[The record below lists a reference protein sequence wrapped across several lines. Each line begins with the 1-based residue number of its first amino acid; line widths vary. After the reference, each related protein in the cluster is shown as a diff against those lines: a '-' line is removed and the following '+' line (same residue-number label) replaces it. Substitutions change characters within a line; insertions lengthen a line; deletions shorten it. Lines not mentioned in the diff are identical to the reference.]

1 MADHSIV
8 NGSEIPVYNLKCIDL
23 ANPDIHQTVFRPNE
37 KILCAAKDEKKKL
50 FWNQSLRG
58 YRPPAQAVIDN
69 KTQQK
74 DFGEAYHIGVDVA
87 KDDPNCGKFF
97 YGPNI
102 WPPADILP
110 GWKETM
116 MRYQEETI
124 NVGRAIGRIIAL
136 ALDLNVDFFDQP
148 EILGNKTTIC
158 FVTEVIINNTKY
170 YKRFI
175 SNFSYCFPGT
185 DFSKEIVGAPPHCDL
200 NFITLLATDE
210 IWGLQIC
217 REKNAQPQLWEA
229 TPPVKGAF
237 IVNVG
242 DMLEMLSNGAFRI
255 IYYIYLPMPFFF
267 FFQILKF
274 DNKSI
279 LHRVVFGKKRYSTG
293 LFLCPNHDYVIEC
306 LPTCKS
312 EDNPPKYPTIK
323 TGDYILSRFRQLAAD
338 TVKDNKAV

>member
-1 MADHSIV
+1 MADHSTV

-23 ANPDIHQTVFRPNE
+23 ANPDIHQSAAVLKQACMESGIFYVINHGLSEELMNE
-37 KILCAAKDEKKKL
+37 FFGQMKKFFALPMDEKKKL

-74 DFGEAYHIGVDVA
+74 DFGEAYHIGVDEA

-102 WPPADILP
+102 WPPA
-110 GWKETM
+110 
-116 MRYQEETI
+116 
-124 NVGRAIGRIIAL
+124 V
-136 ALDLNVDFFDQP
+136 
-148 EILGNKTTIC
+148 
-158 FVTEVIINNTKY
+158 
-170 YKRFI
+170 
-175 SNFSYCFPGT
+175 PGT

-229 TPPVKGAF
+229 IPPVKGAF

-242 DMLEMLSNGAFRI
+242 DMLEMLSNGAFRLDCF
-255 IYYIYLPMPFFF
+255 YA
-267 FFQILKF
+267 QIMIMLL
-274 DNKSI
+274 SACQ
-279 LHRVVFGKKRYSTG
+279 HA
-293 LFLCPNHDYVIEC
+293 
-306 LPTCKS
+306 KS

>member
-1 MADHSIV
+1 MADHSTV

-23 ANPDIHQTVFRPNE
+23 ANPDIHQSAAVLKQACMESGIFYVINHGLSEELMNE
-37 KILCAAKDEKKKL
+37 FFGQMKKFFALPMDEKKKL

-124 NVGRAIGRIIAL
+124 NVGRAIGRIIAH

-148 EILGNKTTIC
+148 EILGNKTAS
-158 FVTEVIINNTKY
+158 Y
-170 YKRFI
+170 
-175 SNFSYCFPGT
+175 SNMFHYGVPGT

-229 TPPVKGAF
+229 IPPVKG
-237 IVNVG
+237 
-242 DMLEMLSNGAFRI
+242 
-255 IYYIYLPMPFFF
+255 
-267 FFQILKF
+267 
-274 DNKSI
+274 SI
-279 LHRVVFGKKRYSTG
+279 LHRVVFGKERYSTG
-293 LFLCPNHDYVIEC
+293 LFLCPSHDYVIEC

>member
-1 MADHSIV
+1 MADHSTV

-23 ANPDIHQTVFRPNE
+23 ANPDVHQSAAVLKQACMESGIFYVINHGLSEELMNE
-37 KILCAAKDEKKKL
+37 FFGQMKKFFALPMDEKKKL

-116 MRYQEETI
+116 MRYQEETMKKKNGPDAFGPSQPI
-124 NVGRAIGRIIAL
+124 PLALEPSPMPKGGPRNVGRAIGRIIAL

-148 EILGNKTTIC
+148 EILGNKTAS
-158 FVTEVIINNTKY
+158 Y
-170 YKRFI
+170 
-175 SNFSYCFPGT
+175 SNMFHYGVPGT

-229 TPPVKGAF
+229 IPPVKGAF

-242 DMLEMLSNGAFRI
+242 DMLEMLSNGAFR
-255 IYYIYLPMPFFF
+255 
-267 FFQILKF
+267 
-274 DNKSI
+274 
-279 LHRVVFGKKRYSTG
+279 
-293 LFLCPNHDYVIEC
+293 LCLNYWDE
-306 LPTCKS
+306 
-312 EDNPPKYPTIK
+312 
-323 TGDYILSRFRQLAAD
+323 F
-338 TVKDNKAV
+338 

>member
-1 MADHSIV
+1 MADHSTV

-23 ANPDIHQTVFRPNE
+23 ANPDIHQSAAVLKQACMESGIFYVINHGLSEELMNE
-37 KILCAAKDEKKKL
+37 FFGQMKKFFALPMDEKKKL

-124 NVGRAIGRIIAL
+124 NVGRAIGRIIAH

-148 EILGNKTTIC
+148 EILGNKTAS
-158 FVTEVIINNTKY
+158 Y
-170 YKRFI
+170 
-175 SNFSYCFPGT
+175 SNMFHYGVPGT

-229 TPPVKGAF
+229 IPPVKGAF

-242 DMLEMLSNGAFRI
+242 DMLEMLSNGAFRLDCFYAQVMIMLLSACQHASPKTILPNTLQSKPEI
-255 IYYIYLPMPFFF
+255 IFF
-267 FFQILKF
+267 
-274 DNKSI
+274 
-279 LHRVVFGKKRYSTG
+279 
-293 LFLCPNHDYVIEC
+293 
-306 LPTCKS
+306 
-312 EDNPPKYPTIK
+312 
-323 TGDYILSRFRQLAAD
+323 LALG
-338 TVKDNKAV
+338 NLLLIQ

>member
-23 ANPDIHQTVFRPNE
+23 ANPDIHQTAPPILKFHRFVPKCARLCFVWFRRAWRVE
-37 KILCAAKDEKKKL
+37 
-50 FWNQSLRG
+50 
-58 YRPPAQAVIDN
+58 
-69 KTQQK
+69 
-74 DFGEAYHIGVDVA
+74 
-87 KDDPNCGKFF
+87 FF
-97 YGPNI
+97 
-102 WPPADILP
+102 
-110 GWKETM
+110 T
-116 MRYQEETI
+116 

-148 EILGNKTTIC
+148 EILGNKTAS
-158 FVTEVIINNTKY
+158 Y
-170 YKRFI
+170 
-175 SNFSYCFPGT
+175 SNMFHYGVPGT

-229 TPPVKGAF
+229 IPPVKGAF

-242 DMLEMLSNGAFRI
+242 DMLEMLSNGAFR
-255 IYYIYLPMPFFF
+255 
-267 FFQILKF
+267 
-274 DNKSI
+274 
-279 LHRVVFGKKRYSTG
+279 
-293 LFLCPNHDYVIEC
+293 
-306 LPTCKS
+306 
-312 EDNPPKYPTIK
+312 YPTIK

>member
-1 MADHSIV
+1 MADHSTV

-23 ANPDIHQTVFRPNE
+23 ANPDIHQSAAVLKQACMESGIFYVINHGLSEELMNE
-37 KILCAAKDEKKKL
+37 FFGQMKKFFALPMDEKKKL

-102 WPPADILP
+102 WPPA
-110 GWKETM
+110 
-116 MRYQEETI
+116 
-124 NVGRAIGRIIAL
+124 AL

-148 EILGNKTTIC
+148 EILGNKTAS
-158 FVTEVIINNTKY
+158 Y
-170 YKRFI
+170 
-175 SNFSYCFPGT
+175 SNMFHYGVPGT

-229 TPPVKGAF
+229 IPPVKGAF

-242 DMLEMLSNGAFRI
+242 DMLEMLSNGAFR
-255 IYYIYLPMPFFF
+255 
-267 FFQILKF
+267 
-274 DNKSI
+274 SI
-279 LHRVVFGKKRYSTG
+279 LHRVVFGKERYSTG
-293 LFLCPNHDYVIEC
+293 LFLCPSHDYVIEC

>member
-23 ANPDIHQTVFRPNE
+23 ANPDIHQSAAVLKQACMESGIFYVINHGLSEELMNE
-37 KILCAAKDEKKKL
+37 FFGQMKKFFALPMDEKKKL

-69 KTQQK
+69 KTRQK

-148 EILGNKTTIC
+148 EILGNKTAS
-158 FVTEVIINNTKY
+158 Y
-170 YKRFI
+170 
-175 SNFSYCFPGT
+175 SNMFHYGVPGT

-229 TPPVKGAF
+229 IPPVKGAF

-242 DMLEMLSNGAFRI
+242 DMLEMLSNGAFR
-255 IYYIYLPMPFFF
+255 
-267 FFQILKF
+267 
-274 DNKSI
+274 SI
-279 LHRVVFGKKRYSTG
+279 LHRVVFGKERYSTG
-293 LFLCPNHDYVIEC
+293 LFLCPSHDYVIEC

>member
-1 MADHSIV
+1 MADHSTV

-23 ANPDIHQTVFRPNE
+23 ANPDIHQSAAVLKQACMESGIFYVINHGLSEELMNE
-37 KILCAAKDEKKKL
+37 FFGQMKKFFALPMDEKKKL

-74 DFGEAYHIGVDVA
+74 V
-87 KDDPNCGKFF
+87 
-97 YGPNI
+97 
-102 WPPADILP
+102 
-110 GWKETM
+110 
-116 MRYQEETI
+116 
-124 NVGRAIGRIIAL
+124 
-136 ALDLNVDFFDQP
+136 
-148 EILGNKTTIC
+148 
-158 FVTEVIINNTKY
+158 
-170 YKRFI
+170 
-175 SNFSYCFPGT
+175 PGT

-229 TPPVKGAF
+229 IPPVKGAF

-242 DMLEMLSNGAFRI
+242 DMLEMLSNGAFR
-255 IYYIYLPMPFFF
+255 
-267 FFQILKF
+267 
-274 DNKSI
+274 SI

>member
-23 ANPDIHQTVFRPNE
+23 ANPDIHQSAAVLKQACMESGIFYVINHGLSEELMNE
-37 KILCAAKDEKKKL
+37 FFGQMKKFFALPMDEKKKL

-102 WPPADILP
+102 WPPA
-110 GWKETM
+110 GKKKG
-116 MRYQEETI
+116 

-148 EILGNKTTIC
+148 EILGNKTAS
-158 FVTEVIINNTKY
+158 Y
-170 YKRFI
+170 
-175 SNFSYCFPGT
+175 SNMFHYGVPGT

-229 TPPVKGAF
+229 IPPVKGAF

-242 DMLEMLSNGAFRI
+242 DMLEMLSNGAFR
-255 IYYIYLPMPFFF
+255 
-267 FFQILKF
+267 
-274 DNKSI
+274 SI
-279 LHRVVFGKKRYSTG
+279 LHRVVFGKERYSTG
-293 LFLCPNHDYVIEC
+293 LFLCPSHDYVIEC

>member
-1 MADHSIV
+1 MADHSTV

-23 ANPDIHQTVFRPNE
+23 ANPDIHQSAAVLKQACMESGIFYVINHGLSEELMNE
-37 KILCAAKDEKKKL
+37 FFGQMKKFFALPMDEKKKL

-102 WPPADILP
+102 WPPA
-110 GWKETM
+110 
-116 MRYQEETI
+116 
-124 NVGRAIGRIIAL
+124 
-136 ALDLNVDFFDQP
+136 
-148 EILGNKTTIC
+148 
-158 FVTEVIINNTKY
+158 
-170 YKRFI
+170 
-175 SNFSYCFPGT
+175 
-185 DFSKEIVGAPPHCDL
+185 APPHCDL

-229 TPPVKGAF
+229 IPPVKGAF

-242 DMLEMLSNGAFRI
+242 DMLEMLSNGAFR
-255 IYYIYLPMPFFF
+255 
-267 FFQILKF
+267 
-274 DNKSI
+274 SI
-279 LHRVVFGKKRYSTG
+279 LHRVVFGKERYSTG
-293 LFLCPNHDYVIEC
+293 LFLCPSHDYVIEC

>member
-1 MADHSIV
+1 MADHSTV

-23 ANPDIHQTVFRPNE
+23 ANPDVHQSAAVLKQACMESGIFYVINHGLSEELMNE
-37 KILCAAKDEKKKL
+37 FFGQMKKFFALPMDEKKKL

-148 EILGNKTTIC
+148 EILGNKTAS
-158 FVTEVIINNTKY
+158 Y
-170 YKRFI
+170 
-175 SNFSYCFPGT
+175 SNMFHYGVPGT

-229 TPPVKGAF
+229 IPPVKGAF

-242 DMLEMLSNGAFRI
+242 DMLEMLSNGAFR
-255 IYYIYLPMPFFF
+255 
-267 FFQILKF
+267 
-274 DNKSI
+274 
-279 LHRVVFGKKRYSTG
+279 
-293 LFLCPNHDYVIEC
+293 LCLNYWDE
-306 LPTCKS
+306 
-312 EDNPPKYPTIK
+312 
-323 TGDYILSRFRQLAAD
+323 F
-338 TVKDNKAV
+338 

>member
-23 ANPDIHQTVFRPNE
+23 ANPDIHQSAAVLKQACMESGIFYVINHGLSEELMNE
-37 KILCAAKDEKKKL
+37 FFGQMKKFFALPMDEKKKL

-148 EILGNKTTIC
+148 EILGNKTAS
-158 FVTEVIINNTKY
+158 Y
-170 YKRFI
+170 
-175 SNFSYCFPGT
+175 SNMFHYGVPGT

-229 TPPVKGAF
+229 IPPVKGAF

-242 DMLEMLSNGAFRI
+242 DMLEMLSNGAFR
-255 IYYIYLPMPFFF
+255 
-267 FFQILKF
+267 
-274 DNKSI
+274 SI
-279 LHRVVFGKKRYSTG
+279 LHRVVFGKERYSTG